1 MAVDDH
7 ALMAR
12 ALALAENGLYTTTP
26 NPRVGCVI
34 TDRHGTILGEGW
46 TQPAGQN
53 HAEIQALQDAR
64 RKGHDLRGATAY
76 VTLEPCS
83 HFGRTPPCCNALI
96 DAGIARVV
104 AAVEDPNPLV
114 AGKGLEKLKAAGIE
128 VSTGVGADAAREINA
143 GFFSRILRGRP
154 FVRMKIAASLD
165 GKTALANGESKW
177 ITGDAA
183 RADGHHWR
191 ARSCAV
197 LTGIGTVLADDPAL
211 NVRAVVTPRQPRRI
225 IVDSHL
231 RTPPTAKI
239 LIGGN
244 TLIAY
249 SHGNTDKQSALT
261 EAGAALRASGGA
273 DGRIDLAGLLAALGT
288 EGCNEL
294 LVEAGATLNAAFIQ
308 AGLVDEYLIYLA
320 PRFLGDPA
328 RGLARL
334 PDYHSM
340 AEPPRLCFTT
350 CTPVGEDLRILARP
364 ASNRPASD

>member
-1 MAVDDH
+1 MAVDDQG
-7 ALMAR
+7 LMAR

-26 NPRVGCVI
+26 NPRVGCVL
-34 TDRHGTILGEGW
+34 TDRHGAILGEGW

-53 HAEIQALQDAR
+53 HAEVQALLDAR

-128 VSTGVGADAAREINA
+128 VSVGIGADAARELNA

-177 ITGDAA
+177 ITGEAA

-197 LTGIGTVLADDPAL
+197 LTGIGTVLADDPTL
-211 NVRAVVTPRQPRRI
+211 NVRAVDTPRQPCRI
-225 IVDSHL
+225 VVDSQL
-231 RTPPTAKI
+231 RTPLSAKI
-239 LIGGN
+239 LLGGN
-244 TLIAY
+244 TLLA
-249 SHGNTDKQSALT
+249 HATGNAERQAVLT
-261 EAGAALRASGGA
+261 RAGAS
-273 DGRIDLAGLLAALGT
+273 LLAAADAGGRVDLVALLSALAV
-288 EGCNEL
+288 EGSNEV

-308 AGLVDEYLIYLA
+308 AGLVDEYLLYLA
-320 PRFLGDPA
+320 PRLLGDPA
-328 RGLARL
+328 RGLACL
-334 PDYHSM
+334 PDYGSM
-340 AEPPRLCFTT
+340 TEPPSLRFTA
-350 CTPVGEDLRILARP
+350 CTPIGEDLRVLARP
-364 ASNRPASD
+364 R

>member
-1 MAVDDH
+1 MAVDDQG
-7 ALMAR
+7 LMAR
-12 ALALAENGLYTTTP
+12 AQALAENGLYTTTP

-34 TDRHGTILGEGW
+34 TDRSGSVLGEGW

-53 HAEIQALQDAR
+53 HAEVQALLDAR

-128 VSTGVGADAAREINA
+128 VSVGVGADAAREINA
-143 GFFSRILRGRP
+143 GFFSRIIRGRP

-165 GKTALANGESKW
+165 GKTALANGQSKW
-177 ITGDAA
+177 ITGEAA

-197 LTGIGTVLADDPAL
+197 LTGIGTVLADDPTL
-211 NVRAVVTPRQPRRI
+211 NVRAVDTPRQPRRI
-225 IVDSHL
+225 VVDSQL
-231 RTPPTAKI
+231 RTPLSAKI
-239 LIGGN
+239 LLGGN
-244 TLIAY
+244 TLLA
-249 SHGNTDKQSALT
+249 HATGNAERQAVLT
-261 EAGAALRASGGA
+261 RAGASLLAAAGA
-273 DGRIDLAGLLAALGT
+273 DGRVDLVALLSALAV
-288 EGCNEL
+288 EGSNEV

-308 AGLVDEYLIYLA
+308 AGLVDEYLLYLA
-320 PRFLGDPA
+320 PRLLGDPA

-334 PDYHSM
+334 PDYGSM
-340 AEPPRLCFTT
+340 TEPPSLRFTA
-350 CTPVGEDLRILARP
+350 CTPIGEDIRVLARP
-364 ASNRPASD
+364 R